1 MRKKIITLTVACFL
15 LGIVLISQIRL
26 EDSIRSNTVNSNE
39 VLVNLVNSLESEIAM
54 RETYLSTIRQ
64 QIDEVSASISNDET
78 ELGEMQKY
86 LTELRTIA
94 GYTQLEGIGITVTL
108 DDMAA
113 STVTQTTDV
122 SSSIIHYQDLLYIVN
137 DLKRGDA
144 EAISINDQRII
155 ATSEIRCV
163 GNTILVNTTRLA
175 PPYVIKA
182 IGNPA
187 ALQNALQSSS
197 TFERLKVGGFP
208 VSYELTSTYSN
219 NLIQIPAY
227 VGNYSTKYLNSDGQE
242 E

>member
-1 MRKKIITLTVACFL
+1 MHKKIITLTIACFL
-15 LGIVLISQIRL
+15 LGLVLISQIRL
-26 EDSIRSNTVNSNE
+26 EDSIKDNTVNSNE
-39 VLVNLVNSLESEIAM
+39 VLVNLVNNLESEIAM

-78 ELGEMQKY
+78 ELGEMQKH

-94 GYTQLEGIGITVTL
+94 GYTPLEGIGITVTL
-108 DDMAA
+108 DDMPSTAVNQTNDA
-113 STVTQTTDV
+113 SL
-122 SSSIIHYQDLLYIVN
+122 SIIHYQDLLYIVN
-137 DLKRGDA
+137 DLKRGEA

-175 PPYVIKA
+175 PPYIIKA

-197 TFERLKVGGFP
+197 TYERLKVGGFP
-208 VSYELTSTYSN
+208 VSHELTTTYSN

-227 VGNYSTKYLNSDGQE
+227 VGNYSTSYIKSEDE